1 MIDDRDVW
9 AAALLMVKR
18 YGDDAMLEASERA
31 DEHTEDGD
39 SSSAADSR
47 RPASGLTYSNGT
59 AAPVIIKSLDEVLD

>member
-1 MIDDRDVW
+1 
-9 AAALLMVKR
+9 
-18 YGDDAMLEASERA
+18 MLEASERA